1 MKNKQWTREEIKD
14 KLNNA
19 LYACDIIRVKSKNNG
34 DVPLS
39 IDSFDWYNLWGH
51 LGAEFGM
58 TMNFDPRD
66 GLMNTP
72 NITLNIITDFLYKN
86 LNVQKKAEQINSAKK
101 SFRNALY
108 SPTKERY

>member
-1 MKNKQWTREEIKD
+1 MKNKQWTSEEIKD

-39 IDSFDWYNLWGH
+39 IDSFDWYNLWEH